1 MSTERLRKNPLPE
14 FVGHEPDAHDGDFL
28 DGLMHTIRSSSRA
41 NSLEAI
47 GADNFRA
54 RPEESKTSNPG
65 DK

>member
-1 MSTERLRKNPLPE
+1 MEKLRKNPLPE

-28 DGLMHTIRSSSRA
+28 DGFMHAIQSSSRA

-54 RPEESKTSNPG
+54 RPEEIEKS